1 MCSTKRTQASR
12 AQNSSH
18 PQVASAVILT
28 GWPHPPM
35 RNWEAHGIDSVL
47 KLYQHSDTLLKW
59 FPFKLGRMIS
69 IKTKA
74 NFFFS
79 LPIPPQPQVTVA
91 QSTSSF
97 GRALKVHTL
106 SQICWF
112 HCCIP
117 QGRQSTDVEPK
128 NRKTEKQNKNSWTRH
143 LLLHS
148 KIMLEWMV
156 LSPQAQ
162 SNKKIF
168 LIRDTEW
175 RKISL
180 LKLENASKLTI
191 NELSD
196 DFQNCFPFS
205 LRFVSTVSFVL

>member
-1 MCSTKRTQASR
+1 MLKWHPCAAQWEHRPQEHRT
-12 AQNSSH
+12 
-18 PQVASAVILT
+18 PVILRWFHSAMSN
-28 GWPHPPM
+28 G
-35 RNWEAHGIDSVL
+35 EAHGIESVL

-59 FPFKLGRMIS
+59 FGDPFKLGSIIS
-69 IKTKA
+69 IIIKA
-74 NFFFS
+74 CAFS
-79 LPIPPQPQVTVA
+79 SPIPTQPEVMVA

-128 NRKTEKQNKNSWTRH
+128 NRKTEKQNKNFWTRH

-168 LIRDTEW
+168 LIRETER

-180 LKLENASKLTI
+180 LKLENASTK
-191 NELSD
+191 
-196 DFQNCFPFS
+196 
-205 LRFVSTVSFVL
+205 